1 MKEKVVCIGIIIT
14 ILSICGLSACKDR
27 NSTLEASATYAVL
40 NGGIGKVTNMINSQ
54 LVE

>member
-27 NSTLEASATYAVL
+27 NSTPEASATYAVL
-40 NGGIGKVTNMINSQ
+40 NGGIGIVTNMINSQ